1 MDFPFTK
8 KETMGHIFRLTCL
21 MFFVFTLSYGCQKRE
36 LKEKSRNH
44 TKATGAL
51 RVEQEKSGRS
61 IKPHEYVPGQILV
74 KFRPET
80 NDQTIE
86 AIQEALRLKTIKV
99 VSSPSL
105 YLMKILDG
113 SSVERTMER
122 LKDFQDVA
130 YSEPNYIVTVQ

>member
-1 MDFPFTK
+1 MSALVCSILFFPISC
-8 KETMGHIFRLTCL
+8 G
-21 MFFVFTLSYGCQKRE
+21 YQDRE
-36 LKEKSRNH
+36 LKEKSPHRAKGTEMH
-44 TKATGAL
+44 RL
-51 RVEQEKSGRS
+51 EQEKSGLS
-61 IKPHEYVPGQILV
+61 GKHLDYVAGQILV
-74 KFRPET
+74 KFRPGT

-99 VSSPSL
+99 VSSPNL